1 MTADEVHDKEGFI
14 KLLAQMR
21 EELRTGAK
29 TWENTK
35 LDDFL
40 EAMSAWV
47 NDLAVACGHKS
58 LDPRSQTDASR
69 YEVRVT
75 LSKRI
80 QAYSIAG

>member
-21 EELRTGAK
+21 EDLRTGVK
-29 TWENTK
+29 TWENTS

-47 NDLAVACGHKS
+47 NDWQWPVDTNPWTHAAKLMQAA
-58 LDPRSQTDASR
+58 TM
-69 YEVRVT
+69 YE
-75 LSKRI
+75 
-80 QAYSIAG
+80 

>member
-29 TWENTK
+29 TWENTN

-47 NDLAVACGHKS
+47 NDWQWPVATNPWTHAAK
-58 LDPRSQTDASR
+58 LMQAATR
-69 YEVRVT
+69 YE
-75 LSKRI
+75 
-80 QAYSIAG
+80 